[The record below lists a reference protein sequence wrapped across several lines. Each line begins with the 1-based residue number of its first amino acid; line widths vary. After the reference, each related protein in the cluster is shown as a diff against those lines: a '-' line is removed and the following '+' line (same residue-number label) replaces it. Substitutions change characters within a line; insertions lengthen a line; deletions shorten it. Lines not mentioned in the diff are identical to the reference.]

1 MLGRRPGHRASEDS
15 TIRRPGTQ
23 SNYVPSYYSTS
34 PPRGNTE
41 KSVSSLGS
49 FAPLSQTYRVPAR
62 GSRLRRFWGRTL
74 ALILGPLAI
83 AGYFIFIWQYFLTID
98 GPVKF
103 ATFNESWIFYSWF
116 VVGVFGLSMSRYGI
130 IGIEAAMLQDPFW
143 QANSAMS
150 LLMHSGSSW
159 GGAGGWMRCLLGT
172 LRFKKNMAGRLWYT
186 LSLVTMSLFVG
197 LPISGLSFELAD
209 GYVQSSEPATV
220 IGRTWSNFHSRELDQ
235 AENRSAELWST
246 GSSVSL
252 PGMGL
257 AYTPSYINRDQ
268 FSFLKTVPNSLP
280 VDKGVPE
287 LFLAPQADG
296 PIGGEAWGLRLSY
309 NCSVVESKS
318 DFTILDVANTNADR
332 GYSGMSIFNS
342 SESLRLGLVSRNLWA
357 YGEIRSDKGNASTWP
372 GTPGAD
378 GSSVTDTED
387 GYESGLLE
395 YALWQVRLAPS
406 DSSNLRIAIGQ
417 NNLTSLG
424 KDVVDFDSSLNPSI
438 PDLGSPWS
446 RNSDG
451 TYEVNESFF
460 TRPVDEH
467 LDGNGKPRMVIPDAA
482 DISAANL
489 YLDEVAP
496 PIGVRCRHMSILGTA
511 RLDPKTTSFSG
522 FRPVPP
528 SFNSSQIA
536 SRTPMFGASPRKFLR
551 KKYFELFTSTNS
563 PTPEG
568 IGAAAFYKSY
578 VTPQMLSQA
587 VLRAYAQ
594 DALQLM
600 YDGLPDVNG
609 AYQNANLTSSRKGKV
624 LELGIVPPLIP
635 AIWLS
640 VWAFVCTLLGLA
652 YGFRRRWSAALDGYS
667 LFRLGADFADEL
679 RDLTSTGDFEDCERL
694 WDLPGFVGDARKGE
708 SVGYISL
715 VLRDGV
721 ADTKKLY
728 L

>member
-1 MLGRRPGHRASEDS
+1 MLGGRPGRRVSEDS
-15 TIRRPGTQ
+15 TIRRSVTQ
-23 SNYVPSYYSTS
+23 SSYAPSYTHTS
-34 PPRGNTE
+34 LPRENTE
-41 KSVSSLGS
+41 KSPSSQGS
-49 FAPLSQTYRVPAR
+49 FAPITQAYRVPAR
-62 GSRLRRFWGRTL
+62 GNRLRRFWARTL
-74 ALILGPLAI
+74 ALVLGPLAI
-83 AGYFIFIWQYFLTID
+83 AGYFIFIWRYFLTED

-143 QANSAMS
+143 QAKSAMA

-172 LRFKKNMAGRLWYT
+172 LRFKKSMAGRLWYT
-186 LSLVTMSLFVG
+186 LSLVTMSLFIG
-197 LPISGLSFELAD
+197 LPISGLTFELAD

-220 IGRTWSNFHSRELDQ
+220 IGRTWSDFHMRELDQ
-235 AENRSAELWST
+235 AENRSAKLWST

-252 PGMGL
+252 PGIGL
-257 AYTPSYINRDQ
+257 AYTPSYIDRDQ
-268 FSFLKTVPNSLP
+268 LSFLKTVPNSLP
-280 VDKGVPE
+280 LDKGIPE

-318 DFTILDVANTNADR
+318 EFTILNVAKTSAGRFDN
-332 GYSGMSIFNS
+332 GKYIFNS
-342 SESLRLGLVSRNLWA
+342 TGSLHVVDSAKNLWA
-357 YGEIRSDKGNASTWP
+357 YGEVRADNSNASTWP

-378 GSSVTDTED
+378 GSSPTDSGD
-387 GYESGLLE
+387 GFESGVLE
-395 YALWQVRLAPS
+395 YALWQIRLAPG
-406 DSSNLRIAIGQ
+406 DSSRMGIAISP
-417 NNLTSLG
+417 NNLTSFG

-451 TYEVNESFF
+451 TYGINESFF

-467 LDGNGKPRMVIPDAA
+467 LDGNGSPRMVVPDAA
-482 DISAANL
+482 ELSDVNL
-489 YLDEVAP
+489 YLAEVAP
-496 PIGVRCRHMSILGTA
+496 PIGVRCRHMSVFGTA

-522 FRPVPP
+522 FTPAPP
-528 SFNSSQIA
+528 YFNGSQIEA
-536 SRTPMFGASPRKFLR
+536 RTPMFGVSARKVLP
-551 KKYFELFTSTNS
+551 KHYFELFTSTNS
-563 PTPEG
+563 PTPKG
-568 IGAAAFYKSY
+568 VGPSAFYTSY
-578 VTPQMLSQA
+578 VTPQILSQA
-587 VLRAYAQ
+587 ILRAYAQ

-600 YDGLPDVNG
+600 YDGLPDVIG
-609 AYQNANLTSSRKGKV
+609 AYQNGNLTSSRKGKI
-624 LELGIVPPLIP
+624 LELGIMPPLIP

-640 VWAFVCTLLGLA
+640 VWAFVCMLLGLV

-679 RDLTSTGDFEDCERL
+679 RDLSSTGDFEECERL
-694 WDLPGFVGDARKGE
+694 WDLPGFVGDARRGE

-715 VLRDGV
+715 VSRDGV

-728 L
+728 V